1 MRFTSALAAM
11 LALSALSAAPARADV
26 KAGVDAWTQGDY
38 ERAVAQWRP
47 LAVAG
52 DADAQFNMGQAYKLG
67 RGVPVDLPAALD
79 WYRQAHAQGH
89 ERATDNYG
97 LLLFQQGRREEAI
110 PIIRESA
117 ERGEPRAEYI
127 YATSLFNGDLV
138 PQDWVRA
145 YALMS
150 RAAKSGVGQAADS
163 LRQMDQYIP
172 ADQRERGLALAAS
185 IEAGTAPTPAPV
197 QIAQAAPLRGVP
209 STPNAM
215 PAAKPVARPVA
226 GPPSAVTQVPV
237 PASIPQP
244 SPEPQP
250 APVFTPTPAPV
261 VKPAPIPT
269 PAPAVKAAANGR
281 WRVQLG
287 AFGEQGRAEALWK
300 SLSARVQGLAG
311 LQPFLMEGG
320 GVTRLQA
327 GPLASQ
333 GEAAQICERVKAAGN
348 ACLVK
353 QQ

>member
-1 MRFTSALAAM
+1 MKFASGLAAALALAA
-11 LALSALSAAPARADV
+11 LSAAAPARADV

-38 ERAVAQWRP
+38 ERAVAAWRP

-67 RGVPVDLPAALD
+67 RGVPVDLPQALD
-79 WYRQAHAQGH
+79 WYKRAHDQGH

-97 LLLFQQGRREEAI
+97 LLLFQQGRREDAM
-110 PIIRESA
+110 PIIRASA
-117 ERGEPRAEYI
+117 ERGEPRAQYI

-150 RAAKSGVGQAADS
+150 RAAQGGVGQAADS

-172 ADQRERGLALAAS
+172 ADQRERGLALAAGMA
-185 IEAGTAPTPAPV
+185 AGKAPAPAPV
-197 QIAQAAPLRGVP
+197 QIAQAAPLP
-209 STPNAM
+209 Q
-215 PAAKPVARPVA
+215 PAPPGGSAPAARPVA
-226 GPPSAVTQVPV
+226 APVSPVTQVPV
-237 PASIPQP
+237 PASVPAAP
-244 SPEPQP
+244 SPVASPL
-250 APVFTPTPAPV
+250 PTPKPVAPPAA
-261 VKPAPIPT
+261 KPAPA
-269 PAPAVKAAANGR
+269 PAPTMTAAANGR

-300 SLSARVQGLAG
+300 ALSARVPGLSG
-311 LQPFLMEGG
+311 LQPFLIEGG

-333 GEAAQICERVKAAGN
+333 ADAAQVCARIKAAGN

-353 QQ
+353 PV